1 MSVVQ
6 PLHLIDLDILENHF
20 FLYYSSFICDI
31 VYIILE
37 YFVSDF

>member
-1 MSVVQ
+1 MGVVQ
-6 PLHLIDLDILENHF
+6 PLYLLDLGILENHF

-37 YFVSDF
+37 YCVNNF